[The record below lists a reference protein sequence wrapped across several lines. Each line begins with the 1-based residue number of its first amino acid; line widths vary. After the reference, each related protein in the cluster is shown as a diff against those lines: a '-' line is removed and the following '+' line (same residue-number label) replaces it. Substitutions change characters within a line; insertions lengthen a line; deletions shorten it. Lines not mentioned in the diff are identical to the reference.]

1 MTTEARRTR
10 VLVVE
15 DSAVQR
21 ELQVHL
27 LNSDPQLEVVG
38 TARDGREAIE
48 QVRRCMPD
56 VVTMDFHMPHLD
68 GAEATRIIM
77 ESQPVPIVVISGSSA
92 RHDMA
97 GTFRALDAGALV
109 IIEKPY
115 LADSE
120 AARKMVET
128 VKLMAEIKV
137 VRRWPAAQMAKAPPA
152 RAVPSPTST
161 MSLVAIGA
169 STGGPLV
176 LQTLLASLPRDFPV
190 PVLIVQHISPGFT
203 EGFAEWLSTA
213 SGFPVCMA
221 TQGAH
226 LAPGRAYVAPDG
238 LHMEVK
244 ADGRGGYGIA
254 LIGDALENGHRP
266 SVSRL
271 FSSVAEVV
279 GDKAVGVILTGMGKD
294 GAAELGLL
302 RRKGGITIAQSR
314 ESSVVAGMPG
324 EAIRL
329 DAAAH
334 ILAPAEIGGLL
345 MVLVKRRNGSN
356 SSCNPPEQ

>member
-1 MTTEARRTR
+1 MMTSAKRIR

-48 QVRRCMPD
+48 QVRRCQPD

-68 GAEATRIIM
+68 GAAATRIIM
-77 ESQPVPIVVISGSSA
+77 ESLPVPIVVISGSSA
-92 RHDMA
+92 QHEVA
-97 GTFRALDAGALV
+97 ETFRALDAGALV

-115 LADSE
+115 LPDSE

-128 VKLMAEIKV
+128 VKLMAEVKV
-137 VRRWPAAQMAKAPPA
+137 VRRWSAALTGRAAPA
-152 RAVPSPTST
+152 RTEPDPTSPV
-161 MSLVAIGA
+161 SLVAIGA

-176 LQTLLASLPRDFPV
+176 LQTILASLPRDFPA

-203 EGFAEWLSTA
+203 EGFTEWLAAA
-213 SGFPVCMA
+213 SGFPVQMA
-221 TQGAH
+221 TQDAR
-226 LAPGRAYVAPDG
+226 LEPGRAYVAPDG
-238 LHMEVK
+238 LHMAVK
-244 ADGRGGYGIA
+244 DDGRGGHRIVLTRGEP
-254 LIGDALENGHRP
+254 ENGHRP
-266 SVSRL
+266 SVSHL
-271 FSSVAEVV
+271 FHSVAGAV
-279 GDKAVGVILTGMGKD
+279 GDKAVGVLLTGMGKD
-294 GAAELGLL
+294 GAAELGIL
-302 RRKGGITIAQSR
+302 RQKGAVTIAQSR

-329 DAAAH
+329 DAATH
-334 ILAPAEIGGLL
+334 VLAPAEIGGLL
-345 MVLVKRRNGSN
+345 ALLVKRRNGN
-356 SSCNPPEQ
+356 STHEPSKR